1 MAVFVK
7 KQAIV
12 KKPAL
17 MLIAGCNGS
26 GKSTFS
32 QALAGSV
39 FTPFDFD
46 KECAKIYRDLT
57 PKFDIS
63 DRIAHQK
70 TMDMFEAQIEYAIA
84 TKTSFCYETNFDSIP
99 MHWPQYFQ
107 LKGYTIHMIFL
118 AVDSVLTAQQRVW
131 LRYQNGG
138 HIVSPTVIEEKY
150 KKGFTNLD
158 ANFDKF
164 HTLDIFDTSADV
176 AVPQYLMSFDKGK
189 RKGKYLV
196 PNYLKKILPRI
207 FSSMP
212 D

>member
-1 MAVFVK
+1 MK
-7 KQAIV
+7 KQVHV

-17 MLIAGCNGS
+17 MIIAGCNGS

-32 QALAGSV
+32 QALAGSE

-57 PKFDIS
+57 PKLDIS

-70 TMDMFEAQIEYAIA
+70 TMDMFEAQIEHAIK
-84 TKTSFCYETNFDSIP
+84 TKTSFCYETNFDTIP
-99 MHWPQYFQ
+99 MHWPIFFQ
-107 LKGYTIHMIFL
+107 LKGYSIHIIFL

-138 HIVSPTVIEEKY
+138 HIVSPDVIQEKY
-150 KKGFTNLD
+150 SKGFENLD

-164 HTLDIFDTSADV
+164 NTVDIFDTSADV
-176 AVPQYLMSFDKGK
+176 NEPQYMMSFDKGK
-189 RKGKYLV
+189 RRAKYQV
-196 PNYLKKILPRI
+196 PKYLKKLIPRI
-207 FSSMP
+207 HAALA